1 MSDGWKER
9 EGERRGLFNHFSVS
23 FFFVV
28 LLLQMCTR
36 IYRWKNRLSVL
47 FPFNEA
53 SEGSRITF
61 PRGIFPFYKHFH
73 IHSVSMHFPL
83 HPLQLLHAKDVI
95 STQWNSRIFSAVE
108 KCDISLQ
115 IMMTKTCSN
124 RNDCLFSILFFS
136 RFYWCVGGACT
147 D

>member
-1 MSDGWKER
+1 MDGRR

-61 PRGIFPFYKHFH
+61 PRGIFPFYKHFLYTLCVDA
-73 IHSVSMHFPL
+73 VSF
-83 HPLQLLHAKDVI
+83 ASS
-95 STQWNSRIFSAVE
+95 STTTPSRIICKKDLCYSLDDILQFSVCARATHTPI
-108 KCDISLQ
+108 KPA
-115 IMMTKTCSN
+115 KK
-124 RNDCLFSILFFS
+124 
-136 RFYWCVGGACT
+136 
-147 D
+147 